1 MADSDGEDAR
11 RRNRVLLERLWIAAG
26 VVVLIGFVLRPIG
39 SFLHWAEIREAGI
52 AVIAVGVVIAVVGW
66 LAERRANRR
75 RVV

>member
-1 MADSDGEDAR
+1 MADSDSESAR

-26 VVVLIGFVLRPIG
+26 LVVLVGFVLRPIG

-75 RVV
+75 HLV